1 MEKPRRIYDDQF
13 AWAMSFFGTSLLR
26 QARQK
31 AISLPPAVEGEHPDT
46 PLSKA
51 AGEAFDRL
59 LEHVYALPKDE
70 QVEACVMIAHGMI
83 MEHLRLASRMP
94 KA

>member
-1 MEKPRRIYDDQF
+1 MEKPRLYDDQF
-13 AWAMSFFGTSLLR
+13 AWAMTFFGTSLLR

-31 AISLPPAVEGEHPDT
+31 AITLPSAAEGQAPDI
-46 PLSKA
+46 PLSKV

-59 LEHVYALPKDE
+59 LEHVYALPKDQ

>member
-1 MEKPRRIYDDQF
+1 MEKPRLYDDQF
-13 AWAMSFFGTSLLR
+13 AWAMTFFGTSLLR
-26 QARQK
+26 QASQK
-31 AISLPPAVEGEHPDT
+31 VTSLSPLMEDQPPDA
-46 PLSKA
+46 PLSKV

-59 LEHVYALPKDE
+59 LEYVYALPKDK
-70 QVEACVMIAHGMI
+70 QVEGCVMIAHGMI